1 MVALTEGFS
10 MVPYCGAAL
19 VSNQWVITAAHC
31 TEKYVGCVLV
41 CIREPLY
48 LWICC
53 CISCI
58 YRCTNCIYCICIC
71 SNIPRTYVPVSWFI
85 DKCIQGYVAYILFC
99 ILNFVAVIV
108 YSCLNIHMAYLLFHG
123 SLTMFRDL
131 KFILLRFRDIWFIS
145 IFSTFLLYPQYRRF
159 FVFWYFHRPLW
170 LNVCFCNRY
179 PAKIM

>member
-1 MVALTEGFS
+1 M
-10 MVPYCGAAL
+10 L
-19 VSNQWVITAAHC
+19 VVFWFVSESHC
-31 TEKYVGCVLV
+31 ICEYAVVLV
-41 CIREPLY
+41 VFTDVQ
-48 LWICC
+48 ICPWLLFTLC
-53 CISCI
+53 PVSVIQPFSPWFC
-58 YRCTNCIYCICIC
+58 CIYCICIC

-131 KFILLRFRDIWFIS
+131 KFILLRFRDIWLIS

-159 FVFWYFHRPLW
+159 LVFWYFHRPLW
-170 LNVCFCNRY
+170 LNVCFCNRH
-179 PAKIM
+179 PAEIM